1 MNNNYNKNITLNM
14 RNPGKEFIK
23 MSKDELCEFFSRG
36 LVRIAKEK
44 CKNSYSLTE
53 FRRGILQMNC
63 LTRIEQHTY
72 LTDLMMFAL
81 GKIEDLEQTIED
93 LNIIIKDY
101 ESQES
106 TETNDKKE
114 ETKSKK

>member
-1 MNNNYNKNITLNM
+1 MSKNYNKNITLNM
-14 RNPGKEFIK
+14 RNPGKAFIN
-23 MSKDELCEFFSRG
+23 MSKDELAEFFSNG
-36 LVRIAKEK
+36 LPRISKEK
-44 CKNSYSLTE
+44 CKNSYSLTD

-81 GKIEDLEQTIED
+81 GKIEDLEQTVED

-101 ESQES
+101 ENQEN
-106 TETNDKKE
+106 TETDDKKE
-114 ETKSKK
+114 ETEI